1 MPQEKD
7 PLEKGYLW
15 APFAVSILTSWLLET
30 VLSCCLCDFFLPGL
44 PRHVVC
50 HKQTGSS
57 LQDLGFEVIFSTVM
71 VT

>member
-30 VLSCCLCDFFLPGL
+30 VLSCCLCRF
-44 PRHVVC
+44 
-50 HKQTGSS
+50 
-57 LQDLGFEVIFSTVM
+57 VIFFFQVFHVM
-71 VT
+71 LYATNKLDQVFKI